1 MRGLRNV
8 EARPRSLIIAMT
20 ITLTTKTVRVV
31 VTAGDHTMAPTEK
44 KRTET
49 TTPKVI
55 IVLALSR
62 MAGNFAFM
70 MSYSNNYV
78 TY

>member
-1 MRGLRNV
+1 
-8 EARPRSLIIAMT
+8 
-20 ITLTTKTVRVV
+20 
-31 VTAGDHTMAPTEK
+31 MAPTEK

-62 MAGNFAFM
+62 MAGNFALM